1 MPYVITQRCCNDAT
15 CIDECPVDCI
25 RPTPSDPDFATAE
38 MLYIEPDTCIDCG
51 ACADACP
58 VGAIFPTESLA
69 DSLSK
74 YPKINA
80 DYFQSHPLVPDSAP
94 ISKPARPSHEAGP
107 LRVAIVGAG
116 AAAGYTA
123 EDLLSRGN
131 VEIDIFDRL
140 PSPWG
145 LVRYGVAPDHPE
157 TKEITDGFTAALARD
172 SVQFHLNVDVG
183 RDITHAELLEHY
195 HAVIYA
201 VGASADK
208 RMGIPGEDLPGSH
221 SATEFVAW
229 YNGHPD
235 YADRTFDLSGER
247 AVVIGNG
254 NVALDVARILCSPH
268 DRLASTDIADHA
280 LAALQQSRI
289 SEVVI
294 VGRRGVADAA
304 FTSPEFLALG
314 NLPDVDVIV
323 DPADLEG
330 VAADAA
336 FPASLKLDLARE
348 YAGRTRTEASKRIV
362 FQFLRSPERLAGDD
376 RVSTIDL
383 TLNRPAPSP
392 DGTRIEPT
400 DNTESLSTGLVL
412 RAIGYRGQPIA
423 GLPFDDGACVVP
435 NTNGRVEPGVYVTG
449 WIKRGA

>member
-1 MPYVITQRCCNDAT
+1 
-15 CIDECPVDCI
+15 
-25 RPTPSDPDFATAE
+25 
-38 MLYIEPDTCIDCG
+38 
-51 ACADACP
+51 
-58 VGAIFPTESLA
+58 
-69 DSLSK
+69 
-74 YPKINA
+74 
-80 DYFQSHPLVPDSAP
+80 
-94 ISKPARPSHEAGP
+94 
-107 LRVAIVGAG
+107 
-116 AAAGYTA
+116 
-123 EDLLSRGN
+123 
-131 VEIDIFDRL
+131 
-140 PSPWG
+140 
-145 LVRYGVAPDHPE
+145 
-157 TKEITDGFTAALARD
+157 
-172 SVQFHLNVDVG
+172 
-183 RDITHAELLEHY
+183 
-195 HAVIYA
+195 
-201 VGASADK
+201 
-208 RMGIPGEDLPGSH
+208 
-221 SATEFVAW
+221 
-229 YNGHPD
+229 
-235 YADRTFDLSGER
+235 
-247 AVVIGNG
+247 
-254 NVALDVARILCSPH
+254 LCSPH

-449 WIKRGA
+449 WIKRGAQGGIGSNKPDAAETVDALLADFNSGTLRTPTRTREGISDLVRDRCPTVIDKAAWLKMDDAERAAGALQGRPRVKSPHPAR